1 MIRNF
6 NELIIKAS
14 NKFGNNKY
22 LISANKKYKDYSF
35 KELNKFRINLNFFL
49 EKKSIKKKNKILVV
63 MHNSNIL
70 SLLFLTIIA
79 NSRVF
84 VPINPK
90 LSIKEIEYVVNQTK
104 PKLIL
109 CFSWYKK
116 KFKNLK
122 HIKSIFIK
130 NEIKFIN
137 DILNTKNFKKN
148 DEENYLKSKKDIVA
162 QILFTS
168 GSTGLPKGVILTQQ
182 SMLKNLYGINER
194 LKIKNKRPR
203 FLAVTPLFHNNGQFI
218 PTLLPLLLGG
228 TTTPIESETSIINFW
243 GVASKNRIQ
252 YSSVMATHI
261 NYFLK
266 HTSKP
271 KSSVLECLF
280 CGGAKLEEKIR
291 QKFEKKF
298 RIKVALN
305 YGLTETSS
313 IVSTESM
320 EKKSRKN
327 FSVGKPLY
335 NNFVKIK
342 KINKKDRSGEV
353 LIKGENLFLNYLKK
367 PKIYKSKFKNNW
379 FKTGDLGYLDK
390 DNFLYINSRIDDMI
404 IVSGE
409 NVYPS
414 DVEKYLY
421 KFDEIDVGVLTSIPD
436 EITQNKL
443 LLIYESKNK
452 IDITKLNRIMK
463 KYVSSYKIP
472 KIILNC
478 NQIGLAEIPKAPNKK
493 ILRSKLKNYVSE
505 NYKLFKEF

>member
-1 MIRNF
+1 MVKNF
-6 NELIIKAS
+6 KELIIES
-14 NKFGNNKY
+14 SRKFGNKKY

-35 KELNKFRINLNFFL
+35 KELNKFRIHLNFFL
-49 EKKSIKKKNKILVV
+49 EKKLIKEKDKILVV

-70 SLLFLTIIA
+70 SLLFLAIIA
-79 NSRVF
+79 NSRIF
-84 VPINPK
+84 VPVNPK
-90 LSIKEIEYVVNQTK
+90 LSVNEIEYIVQQTK

-122 HIKSIFIK
+122 HIKSIFINDEK
-130 NEIKFIN
+130 KFIN
-137 DILNTKNFKKN
+137 DILKIKNFKK
-148 DEENYLKSKKDIVA
+148 ENKENNLKPQKDIVS

-168 GSTGLPKGVILTQQ
+168 GSTGLPKGVILTQE
-182 SMLKNLYGINER
+182 SMIHNLHGINER
-194 LKIKNKRPR
+194 LKIKKKSPR

-243 GVASKNRIQ
+243 SITSKNRIQ

-266 HTSKP
+266 HMSKP
-271 KSSVLECLF
+271 KSSMLECLF
-280 CGGAKLEEKIR
+280 CGGAKLEENIR

-298 RIKVALN
+298 KIKIAIN

-313 IVSTESM
+313 IVSTEGI
-320 EKKSRKN
+320 EKNSRKK
-327 FSVGKPLY
+327 FSVGKALY

-342 KINKKDRSGEV
+342 KINKKDQLGEV
-353 LIKGENLFLNYLKK
+353 LIKGDNLFFNYLKK
-367 PKIYKSKFKNNW
+367 PSLYKKKFENKW
-379 FKTGDLGYLDK
+379 FKTGDLGYIEK
-390 DNFLYINSRIDDMI
+390 DNFLYIKSRIDDMI

-409 NVYPS
+409 NIYPS
-414 DVEKYLY
+414 DIERYLY
-421 KFDEIDVGVLTSIPD
+421 KFNEIDVAVLTSIPD

-443 LLIYESKNK
+443 LLIYESKKK
-452 IDITKLNRIMK
+452 IDIIKFHKIIKR
-463 KYVSSYKIP
+463 YVSSYKIP

-478 NQIGLAEIPKAPNKK
+478 NEIGLTEIPKAPNKK
-493 ILRSKLKNYVSE
+493 ILRNKLKNYVLK

>member
-6 NELIIKAS
+6 RELIIRAS
-14 NKFGNNKY
+14 NKFGNEKY
-22 LISANKKYKDYSF
+22 LISANKEFKDISF
-35 KELNKFRINLNFFL
+35 KELNKFRINLHLFL
-49 EKKSIKKKNKILVV
+49 EKKLVKKRDKILVV

-84 VPINPK
+84 VPLNPK
-90 LSIKEIEYVVNQTK
+90 LSIKEIEYVINQTK

-109 CFSWYKK
+109 CSSWYKK

-122 HIKSIFIK
+122 HIQSIFIK
-130 NEIKFIN
+130 YENRFIN
-137 DILNTKNFKKN
+137 YILNAKNFKIKN
-148 DEENYLKSKKDIVA
+148 NKNYLKSKNDIVA
-162 QILFTS
+162 QILYTS
-168 GSTGLPKGVILTQQ
+168 GSTGLPKGVILSQQ
-182 SMLKNLYGINER
+182 SMLSNLYGINER
-194 LKIKNKRPR
+194 LKIKKKRPR

-243 GVASKNRIQ
+243 DVSSKNRIQ

-266 HTSKP
+266 HINKP
-271 KSSVLECLF
+271 KSSTLECLF
-280 CGGAKLEEKIR
+280 CGGAKLEEIIR

-320 EKKSRKN
+320 EKKLRKK

-342 KINKKDRSGEV
+342 KINKKDRSGEI
-353 LIKGENLFLNYLKK
+353 LIKGDNLFLNYLKK
-367 PKIYKSKFKNNW
+367 SKIYKSKFKNNW

-390 DNFLYINSRIDDMI
+390 DNFLFINSRIDDMI

-421 KFDEIDVGVLTSIPD
+421 KFDEIDIGVLTSIPD

-452 IDITKLNRIMK
+452 VDITKLNKMMN

-478 NQIGLAEIPKAPNKK
+478 NQIGLTEIPKAPNKK
-493 ILRSKLKNYVSE
+493 ILRSKLRDYIFE